1 MSSSCSPW
9 PELSLSWPVRN
20 SVPSLSTV
28 IRSFRTTERMSSSPD
43 KLSVD
48 FGGVRSFLSSATSII
63 PATANTACAAATER
77 LNRVVAGTSTLR
89 VHWKGL
95 LSLSGSQMVGRILR
109 GVTLNRELRGGRGLG
124 LVEAAEAVAV
134 PLKSRANYICS
145 KIAVRVGR

>member
-1 MSSSCSPW
+1 MDGFWS
-9 PELSLSWPVRN
+9 
-20 SVPSLSTV
+20 
-28 IRSFRTTERMSSSPD
+28 I
-43 KLSVD
+43 
-48 FGGVRSFLSSATSII
+48 SSATNAM
-63 PATANTACAAATER
+63 PANNANTACAAATKR
-77 LNRVVAGTSTLR
+77 HSRVVAGTSTLR

-95 LSLSGSQMVGRILR
+95 FSLSGSQMVGRILR